1 MVNVASQCLGPAHGL
16 VEEAIDSSEYLFTT
30 IEQICKLTN
39 MKLLDVQ
46 YALADMRDLKMVVIT
61 KNRVSYTPNMIV
73 AKQTF

>member
-16 VEEAIDSSEYLFTT
+16 VEEAIDSSEYSFTT

-46 YALADMRDLKMVVIT
+46 YALADMRDFKMVTIS
-61 KNRVSYTPNMIV
+61 KNRVTYTPNMVI
-73 AKQTF
+73 AKRTF